1 MRLIEH
7 VQRRR
12 PRYALVG
19 ALVVPPGVA
28 AVFVPF
34 RASFTNVGAALALVA
49 VIEAIAIVGR
59 RAGGVVATLSAA
71 VWFDFFLTAPFER
84 FTISQRPDLETTIS
98 LVVVGLIVTELA
110 ARSRAHRLAA
120 GEESVY
126 VSLLA
131 ATAARA
137 ASATS
142 SAPLVAAAAEDLTS
156 LLSLR
161 ACHFDADVSGP
172 AHAEILAD
180 GRVVHVGVSWPVD
193 ELGIPG
199 PVAEIPCVWRGSL
212 RGRFIVT
219 PSPGVAV
226 ATERRIVAVALV
238 NVVAGSLRA
247 RGDPLASPP
256 SAPRR

>member
-1 MRLIEH
+1 MRLVEH
-7 VQRRR
+7 LQRRR
-12 PRYALVG
+12 QRHALAG
-19 ALVVPPGVA
+19 ALLVPLGVA
-28 AVFVPF
+28 AAFVPF

-71 VWFDFFLTAPFER
+71 AWFDFFLTAPYER
-84 FTISQRPDLETTIS
+84 FAISQRPDLETTIS
-98 LVVVGLIVTELA
+98 LVVVGLMVTELA
-110 ARSRAHRLAA
+110 ARSRAHRLVA

-131 ATAARA
+131 ATAAG
-137 ASATS
+137 ASAATHEELIS
-142 SAPLVAAAAEDLTS
+142 RATEDLTS

-161 ACHFDADVSGP
+161 ECHFEADVSGP
-172 AHAEILAD
+172 PHAQILAD
-180 GRVVHVGVSWPVD
+180 GRVAHVGVNWPAD

-212 RGRFIVT
+212 RGRFTLT

-226 ATERRIVAVALV
+226 TAERRIVAVALV
-238 NVVAGSLRA
+238 NVVAGSLSEGRRPAPPPRA
-247 RGDPLASPP
+247 EGG
-256 SAPRR
+256 